1 MSATPRTRLYARS
14 GSEIA
19 VPVYAPDAVN
29 RICLV
34 LQFAVSRYRHV
45 LIPLCAATLLFAASD
60 ATAQAFRYQWNIRDI
75 VTANSDVIELRTRE
89 RRLVGKVSSTQMRV
103 LYAVKSSIEA
113 VAELPVE
120 LLIVDGK
127 EPNAFAGK
135 GRNGENIIGINLAML
150 DILGLDVHAAAALI
164 GHEVAHLKLGH
175 GAQRA
180 AQQRTSGI
188 MKVLGGV
195 ALDSLGVPAGGLISD
210 ITVTAIDSTYSRDNE
225 READYLGAIW
235 AVEANYEADGAA
247 RLHEAM
253 YAKSRHSPTPF
264 LSTHPSG
271 PERIANLRKLAARLS
286 VTTAP

>member
-1 MSATPRTRLYARS
+1 MC
-14 GSEIA
+14 IA
-19 VPVYAPDAVN
+19 GRGAA
-29 RICLV
+29 
-34 LQFAVSRYRHV
+34 SRYRIA
-45 LIPLCAATLLFAASD
+45 LRFACALSLLFAMSGTA
-60 ATAQAFRYQWNIRDI
+60 AQAFRYQWNIRDI
-75 VTANSDVIELRTRE
+75 VAANSDVIELRTRE
-89 RRLVGKVSSTQMRV
+89 RLLLGKVSATQMRV

-113 VAELPVE
+113 VAELPVD

-164 GHEVAHLKLGH
+164 GHEIAHLKLGH
-175 GAQRA
+175 GAERA
-180 AQQRTSGI
+180 AQQRSSGI

-195 ALDSLGVPAGGLISD
+195 ALDSLGIPAGGLISD
-210 ITVTAIDSTYSRDNE
+210 ITVTAIETNYSRDNE

-253 YAKSRHSPTPF
+253 YAKSRHSPTPV

-271 PERIANLRKLAARLS
+271 PERIAKLRELAARLS
-286 VTTAP
+286 P

>member
-1 MSATPRTRLYARS
+1 MLVRAISRTAHFRFVCLSVCALN
-14 GSEIA
+14 A
-19 VPVYAPDAVN
+19 LLAMCDA
-29 RICLV
+29 
-34 LQFAVSRYRHV
+34 S
-45 LIPLCAATLLFAASD
+45 
-60 ATAQAFRYQWNIRDI
+60 AQAFRYQWNIRDI
-75 VTANSDVIELRTRE
+75 VAANSDVIELRSRE
-89 RRLVGKVSSTQMRV
+89 RLLLGKVSATQMRI

-164 GHEVAHLKLGH
+164 GHEIAHLKLGH
-175 GAQRA
+175 GAERA
-180 AQQRTSGI
+180 AQQRSSGI

-195 ALDSLGVPAGGLISD
+195 ALGSLGVPAGGLISD
-210 ITVTAIDSTYSRDNE
+210 ITVTAIATNYSRDNE

-235 AVEANYEADGAA
+235 AVEARYEADGAA
-247 RLHEAM
+247 RLHETM
-253 YAKSRHSPTPF
+253 YAKSRRSPTPF

-271 PERIANLRKLAARLS
+271 PERIASLRELAARLS
-286 VTTAP
+286 P

>member
-1 MSATPRTRLYARS
+1 M
-14 GSEIA
+14 I
-19 VPVYAPDAVN
+19 
-29 RICLV
+29 
-34 LQFAVSRYRHV
+34 
-45 LIPLCAATLLFAASD
+45 TLLATYLLLATATAS
-60 ATAQAFRYQWNIRDI
+60 AQAFKYQWNIRDI
-75 VTANSDVIELRTRE
+75 VAADSDTIELRTRQ
-89 RRLVGKVSSTQMRV
+89 RLLLGKVSATQMRI

-127 EPNAFAGK
+127 DPNAFAGK

-164 GHEVAHLKLGH
+164 GHEIAHLKLDH
-175 GAQRA
+175 GNQRA
-180 AQQRTSGI
+180 AQKRSSGI

-195 ALDSLGVPAGGLISD
+195 ALGSLGVPAGGLISD
-210 ITVTAIDSTYSRDNE
+210 ITVSAIETNYSRDNE

-235 AVEANYEADGAA
+235 AVEASYEADGAA

-253 YAKSRHSPTPF
+253 YEKSKHSSTPF

-271 PERIANLRKLAARLS
+271 PERIATLRELAARLS
-286 VTTAP
+286 P

>member
-1 MSATPRTRLYARS
+1 M
-14 GSEIA
+14 
-19 VPVYAPDAVN
+19 
-29 RICLV
+29 
-34 LQFAVSRYRHV
+34 
-45 LIPLCAATLLFAASD
+45 LLTMPAAS
-60 ATAQAFRYQWNIRDI
+60 AQAFRYQWNIRDI
-75 VTANSDVIELRTRE
+75 VAANSDVIELRSRE
-89 RRLVGKVSSTQMRV
+89 RLLLGKVSATQMRV

-127 EPNAFAGK
+127 DPNAFAGK

-150 DILGLDVHAAAALI
+150 DILDLDVHAAAALI
-164 GHEVAHLKLGH
+164 GHEIAHLKLGH
-175 GAQRA
+175 GAERTT
-180 AQQRTSGI
+180 QQRTGGI

-210 ITVTAIDSTYSRDNE
+210 ITVTAIETTYSRDNE

-235 AVEANYEADGAA
+235 AVEASYEADGAV

-271 PERIANLRKLAARLS
+271 PERIASLRKLAARLS
-286 VTTAP
+286 P

>member
-1 MSATPRTRLYARS
+1 MLVRAIS
-14 GSEIA
+14 GTAHFRFVCLSVCA
-19 VPVYAPDAVN
+19 LNALLAMCDA
-29 RICLV
+29 
-34 LQFAVSRYRHV
+34 S
-45 LIPLCAATLLFAASD
+45 
-60 ATAQAFRYQWNIRDI
+60 AQAFRYQWNIRDI
-75 VTANSDVIELRTRE
+75 VAANSDVIELRSRE
-89 RRLVGKVSSTQMRV
+89 RLLLGKVSATQMRI

-164 GHEVAHLKLGH
+164 GHEIAHLKLGH
-175 GAQRA
+175 GAEHA
-180 AQQRTSGI
+180 AQQRSSGI

-195 ALDSLGVPAGGLISD
+195 ALGSLGVPAGGLISD
-210 ITVTAIDSTYSRDNE
+210 ITVTAIATNYSRDNE

-235 AVEANYEADGAA
+235 AVEARYEADGAA
-247 RLHEAM
+247 RLHETM
-253 YAKSRHSPTPF
+253 HAKSRRSPTPF

-271 PERIANLRKLAARLS
+271 PERIASLRELAARLS
-286 VTTAP
+286 P